1 MIPCLLKQITCQ
13 EVAIVELA
21 VECVLKITLEKI
33 LEALTEGHPQL
44 VQAVMIVARR
54 IVFFGMDI

>member
-1 MIPCLLKQITCQ
+1 LLKQITCQ